1 MSEAA
6 SKPSPN
12 PLEGLYLFV
21 KNHLVVVNQVI
32 LASGTLVAVLDFL
45 APRLS
50 VLPRIIYSCTAF
62 VALLMLLAAF
72 APSKVERMFAALGRA
87 VGKGGA
93 VPLWRRPGWQFA
105 TAILLGVS
113 VIGFAT
119 VAKAEQGGVIAS
131 QFPAVRSLQE
141 SLLSLNQNVA
151 QVKAGVDEANGKL
164 DRIVDA
170 VDPDNVADKCADIP
184 CAIQDGASPKA
195 VARLFAKGAKLPGN
209 ALEAGALLDA
219 VAISDKPGRL
229 EVIGMLYDHGMSPD
243 LKFQPRVEDAKQLTP
258 QGVKLAADL
267 MAAARWSESPFAKIP
282 KQYRMSSGDK
292 DVDAWNDFADCALR
306 DSGGVSPME
315 LAAIRGDKELW
326 AYLEGRGVKL
336 PARPLVCK
344 WSTGSRGHGGARVL
358 ISGGAASVVALD

>member
-1 MSEAA
+1 MSAA
-6 SKPSPN
+6 QARLN
-12 PLEGLYLFV
+12 PLAPLYDFIRGHLLIV
-21 KNHLVVVNQVI
+21 NNLVVG
-32 LASGTLVAVLDFL
+32 SGTLVGVLDFL

-50 VLPRIIYSCTAF
+50 VLPKIIYSATAG
-62 VALLMLLAAF
+62 VALLMLVAGI
-72 APSKVERMFAALGRA
+72 APVAVERALAALGRA
-87 VGKGGA
+87 AGKAGA
-93 VPLWRRPGWQFA
+93 VPLWRRPAWQFA
-105 TAILLGVS
+105 TALLIVVS
-113 VIGFAT
+113 AVGFAT

-195 VARLFAKGAKLPGN
+195 VARLFAKGAKVPGN

-258 QGVKLAADL
+258 QGVKVAAEL
-267 MAAARWSESPFAKIP
+267 LAAARWSESPFAKIP

-326 AYLEGRGVKL
+326 AYLEGRGAKL
-336 PARPLVCK
+336 PARPLICK
-344 WSTGSRGHGGARVL
+344 WSTGSRGHGGVRVL
-358 ISGGAASVVALD
+358 ISGGAASVLALD